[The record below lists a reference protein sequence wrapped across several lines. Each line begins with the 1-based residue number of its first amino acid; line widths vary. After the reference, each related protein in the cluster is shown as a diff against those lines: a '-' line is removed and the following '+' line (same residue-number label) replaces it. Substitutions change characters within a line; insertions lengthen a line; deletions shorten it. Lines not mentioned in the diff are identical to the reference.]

1 MIDPEVFSR
10 RQMEL
15 TAEFAKYVIEHPEID
30 EALPE
35 DSHVFFEIEGEPE
48 FNEYSRQLA
57 ERRERESGA
66 RVVCIRVKGLAPP
79 QGSRLIEPQIVASPD
94 AA

>member
-15 TAEFAKYVIEHPEID
+15 RAEFAKYVIEHPEVD
-30 EALPE
+30 DSLP
-35 DSHVFFEIEGEPE
+35 DDTCVLFEVEGEPE

-57 ERRERESGA
+57 ERRQREDGVQ
-66 RVVCIRVKGLAPP
+66 VVCIQIRGPAPP
-79 QGSRLIEPQIVASPD
+79 
-94 AA
+94 